1 MVAAVVVIVGT
12 GVLAC
17 AAVVRVALTA
27 AVLIVAAIITLTVAA
42 MAVVIIVIVVVVII
56 IVAIIAVVTIMV
68 VAVIT
73 IVVVIVM
80 IIVMITVVVV
90 RACRLVVRCVIRLV
104 MCGTVA
110 IVVVVIVTMVIV
122 TIVIV
127 TVVIPYVS
135 RTMLYPIRRGMVH
148 VTRCVPE
155 VMRRPRLVPNHRG
168 GVAVGTHIERTPQDG
183 CRSHRNHSAR
193 RRCDI
198 HVVIVGGD
206 SSPRTVKPFDS
217 HLVGVVHIILHV
229 IYVAAINL
237 SVGGYRGNHRHYN
250 E

>member
-42 MAVVIIVIVVVVII
+42 MAVVIVVIVVVVII

-110 IVVVVIVTMVIV
+110 IVVVVIVT
-122 TIVIV
+122 IVIV

-183 CRSHRNHSAR
+183 CSSHRNHSAR

-206 SSPRTVKPFDS
+206 SRPRTVKPFDS

>member
-27 AVLIVAAIITLTVAA
+27 AVLIVVAIITLTVAA
-42 MAVVIIVIVVVVII
+42 MAVV
-56 IVAIIAVVTIMV
+56 VAVIAVVTIMV
-68 VAVIT
+68 VVVIT

-80 IIVMITVVVV
+80 VIMMITVIVV
-90 RACRLVVRCVIRLV
+90 RTCRLVVRR
-104 MCGTVA
+104 TVVV
-110 IVVVVIVTMVIV
+110 VVVVIIYM
-122 TIVIV
+122 VIV

-135 RTMLYPIRRGMVH
+135 RMTLYPIRRGVIH

-193 RRCDI
+193 RRCNI

-206 SSPRTVKPFDS
+206 SRPRTVKPLDS

-237 SVGGYRGNHRHYN
+237 RVGGYRGNRRHYN

>member
-1 MVAAVVVIVGT
+1 MVAAVVIIVGT

-27 AVLIVAAIITLTVAA
+27 AVLIVVAIITLTVAA
-42 MAVVIIVIVVVVII
+42 MAVVVAVIAVVAII
-56 IVAIIAVVTIMV
+56 IVVIIAVVTIMV
-68 VAVIT
+68 VVVIT

-80 IIVMITVVVV
+80 VIMMITVIVV
-90 RACRLVVRCVIRLV
+90 RTCRLVVRR
-104 MCGTVA
+104 TVVV
-110 IVVVVIVTMVIV
+110 VVVVIISM
-122 TIVIV
+122 VIV

-135 RTMLYPIRRGMVH
+135 RTMLYPIRRGVVH

-183 CRSHRNHSAR
+183 CRSHRNHSAC

-198 HVVIVGGD
+198 HIVIICGN
-206 SSPRTVKPFDS
+206 SHSRTVKPLDS
-217 HLVGVVHIILHV
+217 HLVGVVHIVLDV
-229 IYVAAINL
+229 VNVAAVNL
-237 SVGGYRGNHRHYN
+237 RVGGYCGNHRHYN

>member
-27 AVLIVAAIITLTVAA
+27 TVLIVVAIITLTVAA
-42 MAVVIIVIVVVVII
+42 MAVVIVVIVVVAII
-56 IVAIIAVVTIMV
+56 IVTIIAVVTIMV

-73 IVVVIVM
+73 IVVVIVIM

-90 RACRLVVRCVIRLV
+90 RTCRLVVRCVIRLV

-122 TIVIV
+122 T
-127 TVVIPYVS
+127 VVIPYVS
-135 RTMLYPIRRGMVH
+135 RTMLYPIRRGAVH

-193 RRCDI
+193 RRCNI

-206 SSPRTVKPFDS
+206 SSPRTVKPLDS

-237 SVGGYRGNHRHYN
+237 RVGGYRGNRRHYN

>member
-1 MVAAVVVIVGT
+1 MVAAVVIIVGT

-27 AVLIVAAIITLTVAA
+27 AVLIVVAIITLTVAA
-42 MAVVIIVIVVVVII
+42 MAVVVAVIAVVAII
-56 IVAIIAVVTIMV
+56 IVVIIAVVTIMV
-68 VAVIT
+68 VVVIT

-80 IIVMITVVVV
+80 VIMMITVIVV
-90 RACRLVVRCVIRLV
+90 RTCRLVVRCVIRLV
-104 MCGTVA
+104 MCETVA

-122 TIVIV
+122 T
-127 TVVIPYVS
+127 VVIPYVS
-135 RTMLYPIRRGMVH
+135 RMTLYPIRRGVIH

-193 RRCDI
+193 RRCNI

-206 SSPRTVKPFDS
+206 SSPRTVKPLDS

-237 SVGGYRGNHRHYN
+237 RVGGYRGNHRHYN